1 MHLCHALTR
10 WPKISGNGTSDR
22 CDNLDRTAK
31 GYGCK
36 IRGQMLSIKEVA
48 EKCRDEDLS
57 IICVDAYKALK
68 HGNEGIENESTDAFP
83 WLSEAAGHFLT
94 LGEYDN
100 AVNSLTKAI
109 NLAISFNLIGK
120 AYSFFT
126 KARNI
131 YETGI
136 NDGANSVSDAEKKR
150 LKTSGNEILEAA
162 KTSEETSA
170 LADMQAELKASI
182 LGGVSLK
189 KAEKDESKGIVI
201 SHGDAL
207 YKKKAK
213 EYKESTQKFIDSG
226 IAKSAVV
233 FACMGA
239 LADLMLSKPKEGLAY
254 LKDIAE
260 KNREAFQYHPCFE
273 WTKLIFRIAIQ
284 DEKQSIV
291 RARKQFLQIPFSYKD
306 DREFARRVMES
317 VAAKVN

>member
-1 MHLCHALTR
+1 
-10 WPKISGNGTSDR
+10 
-22 CDNLDRTAK
+22 
-31 GYGCK
+31 
-36 IRGQMLSIKEVA
+36 MLSIKEVA
-48 EKCRDEDLS
+48 QKCRDEDFS
-57 IICVDAYKALK
+57 VICVDAYKALK

-83 WLSEAAGHFLT
+83 WLSEAAEYFLT
-94 LGEYDN
+94 LAEYDN
-100 AVNSLTKAI
+100 AINSLTKAI
-109 NLAISFNLIGK
+109 DLAISFNLIGK

-136 NDGANSVSDAEKKR
+136 NEGANSVSDAEKTR
-150 LKTSGNEILEAA
+150 LKASGLNIIEAA
-162 KTSEETSA
+162 KTSEEVNA

-189 KAEKDESKGIVI
+189 KAEKDENKGIVI

-207 YKKKAK
+207 YKKKSK

-226 IAKSAVV
+226 IPKSAVV

-239 LADLMLSKPKEGLAY
+239 LADLMLNKPKEGLAY
-254 LKDIAE
+254 LTEIAE
-260 KNREAFQYHPCFE
+260 KNRQAFQYHPCFE

-284 DEKQSIV
+284 NDKESIV
-291 RARKQFLQIPFSYKD
+291 RARKEFLQIPFSYRD

-317 VAAKVN
+317 VAARIN